1 MKRAITLFAAAA
13 AVSLLGGCKGGDDYS
28 RYAAY
33 HPLPKG
39 AEVDQV
45 DGMKLVWHDEFDVDG
60 RPGPDWSYEKGFVRN
75 QELQWYQED
84 NCFVENG
91 TLVLEARRDTV
102 RNPDYNPE
110 ADPRDWK
117 HARPYAAYTSG
128 SVNTRNS
135 FTYKYGKLVVRAKIS
150 VAKGCWPAIWTLGN
164 KLGWPDGGEVDLM
177 EYYVVG
183 DNDTPTILANV
194 AWGGERRAEW
204 RTTWHNLERFLAKDP
219 DWVEKYHVWVMDWTP
234 EEIVLSL
241 DGEVL
246 NRVALSETV
255 NKGRTEGQNPF
266 SNDDPDF
273 RDYILLDH
281 AIGQNGGDPSQTAF
295 PQRYYID
302 YVRVYQ

>member
-1 MKRAITLFAAAA
+1 MKNVSILFAAAA
-13 AVSLLGGCKGGDDYS
+13 AVSLLGGCKGGAEAQ
-28 RYAAY
+28 YADW

-39 AEVDQV
+39 AKVDQV
-45 DGMKLVWHDEFDVDG
+45 DGMELVWHDEFDIDG

-102 RNPDYNPE
+102 VNPAYDPE
-110 ADPRDWK
+110 APAFDWRK
-117 HARPYAAYTSG
+117 SRPYAAYTSG
-128 SVNTRNS
+128 SVNTRES

-164 KLGWPDGGEVDLM
+164 QLGWPACGEVDLM
-177 EYYVVG
+177 EYYLASEEDV
-183 DNDTPTILANV
+183 PTILANV
-194 AWGGERRAEW
+194 AWGKERGAAW
-204 RTTWHNLERFLAKDP
+204 STTWHPLERFLQKDP
-219 DWVEKYHVWVMDWTP
+219 DWVDKYHVWVMDWTP

-246 NRVALSETV
+246 NRVDLSVTV
-255 NKGRTEGQNPF
+255 NKGRGEGQNPF

-273 RDYILLDH
+273 KDYILLDH
-281 AIGQNGGDPSQTAF
+281 AIGQNGGDPSKTAF

>member
-1 MKRAITLFAAAA
+1 MKKTALLFAAAA
-13 AVSLLGGCKGGDDYS
+13 AASLLAGGCKGGDD
-28 RYAAY
+28 RYADY

-39 AEVDQV
+39 AAVDKI

-60 RPGPDWSYEKGFVRN
+60 RPGADWSYEKGFVRN
-75 QELQWYQED
+75 RELQWYQEE

-91 TLVLEARRDTV
+91 ALVLEARRDTV
-102 RNPDYNPE
+102 VNPEYNPE
-110 ADPRDWK
+110 APEQDWK
-117 HARPYAAYTSG
+117 HSRPYAAYTSG
-128 SVNTRNS
+128 SVNTRDS

-164 KLGWPDGGEVDLM
+164 KIGWPACGEVDLM

-183 DNDTPTILANV
+183 ENDTPTILANV
-194 AWGGERRAEW
+194 AWGGERGAEW
-204 RTTWHNLERFLAKDP
+204 RSTYHNLERFLQKDP
-219 DWVEKYHVWVMDWTP
+219 DWVDKYHIWVMDWTP
-234 EEIVLSL
+234 QEIVLSL

-246 NRVALSETV
+246 NRVDLSETV
-255 NKGRTEGQNPF
+255 NKGRGQGQNPF

-273 RDYILLDH
+273 KDYILLDH

>member
-1 MKRAITLFAAAA
+1 MDKI
-13 AVSLLGGCKGGDDYS
+13 
-28 RYAAY
+28 
-33 HPLPKG
+33 
-39 AEVDQV
+39 

-60 RPGPDWSYEKGFVRN
+60 RPGADWSYEKGFVRN
-75 QELQWYQED
+75 RELQWYQEE

-102 RNPDYNPE
+102 VNPEYNPE
-110 ADPRDWK
+110 APEQDWK
-117 HARPYAAYTSG
+117 HSRPYAAYTSG
-128 SVNTRNS
+128 SVNTRDS

-164 KLGWPDGGEVDLM
+164 KIGWPACGEVDLM

-183 DNDTPTILANV
+183 ENDTPTILANV
-194 AWGGERRAEW
+194 AWGNERGAEW
-204 RTTWHNLERFLAKDP
+204 RSTYHNLERFLQKDP
-219 DWVEKYHVWVMDWTP
+219 DWVDKYHVWVMDWTP
-234 EEIVLSL
+234 QEIVLSL

-246 NRVALSETV
+246 NRVDLSETV
-255 NKGRTEGQNPF
+255 NKGRGQGQNPF

-273 RDYILLDH
+273 KDYILLDH

>member
-1 MKRAITLFAAAA
+1 MKRAFVLFAAAA
-13 AVSLLGGCKGGDDYS
+13 AVSLLGGCKGGGDNP
-28 RYAAY
+28 YADY

-39 AEVDQV
+39 AAVDKV
-45 DGMKLVWHDEFDVDG
+45 DGMTLVWHDEFDVDG

-102 RNPDYNPE
+102 ENPDYNPE
-110 ADPRDWK
+110 APEQDWK
-117 HARPYAAYTSG
+117 HSRPYAAYTSG
-128 SVNTRNS
+128 SVNTRES

-164 KLGWPDGGEVDLM
+164 KLFWPAGGEVDLM

-183 DNDTPTILANV
+183 ENDTPTILANV
-194 AWGGERRAEW
+194 AWAKEMGAEW
-204 RTTWHNLERFLAKDP
+204 RTTWHPLERFLQKDP
-219 DWVEKYHVWVMDWTP
+219 DWVDKYHVWVMDWTP

-246 NRVALSETV
+246 NRVELSQTV

-273 RDYILLDH
+273 KDYILLDH

>member
-1 MKRAITLFAAAA
+1 MKRAFVLFAAAA
-13 AVSLLGGCKGGDDYS
+13 AVSLLGGCKGGGDNP
-28 RYAAY
+28 YADY

-39 AEVDQV
+39 AAVDKV
-45 DGMKLVWHDEFDVDG
+45 DGMTLVWHDEFDVDG

-102 RNPDYNPE
+102 VNPEYNPE
-110 ADPRDWK
+110 APEQDWK
-117 HARPYAAYTSG
+117 HSRPYAAYTSG
-128 SVNTRNS
+128 SVNTRES

-164 KLGWPDGGEVDLM
+164 KLFWPAGGEVDLM

-183 DNDTPTILANV
+183 ENDTPTILANV
-194 AWGGERRAEW
+194 AWAKERGAEW
-204 RTTWHNLERFLAKDP
+204 RTTWHPLERFLQKDP
-219 DWVEKYHVWVMDWTP
+219 DWVDKYHVWVMDWTP

-246 NRVALSETV
+246 NRVELSQTV
-255 NKGRTEGQNPF
+255 NKGRAEGQNPF

-273 RDYILLDH
+273 KDYILLDH